1 VFYSDNGATI
11 ILKIKAQPNAS
22 KSEFAGLYGEDAI
35 KIRLAAP
42 AVEGAANK
50 ELIKF
55 LSKQF
60 KLSKSE
66 IVFKSGQTSKIKLL
80 ELPKNDKVE
89 KFIKELENGRE
100 SI

>member
-1 VFYSDNGATI
+1 MFYSDNGSSI

-89 KFIKELENGRE
+89 KFIKELEDGRE

>member
-1 VFYSDNGATI
+1 MFYSDNGATI

-80 ELPKNDKVE
+80 ELPKNERVE
-89 KFIKELENGRE
+89 KFIKELEDGRE